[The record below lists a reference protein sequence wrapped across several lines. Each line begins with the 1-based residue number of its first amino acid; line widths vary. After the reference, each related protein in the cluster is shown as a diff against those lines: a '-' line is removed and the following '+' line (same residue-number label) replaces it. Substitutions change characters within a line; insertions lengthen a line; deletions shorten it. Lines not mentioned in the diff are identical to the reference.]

1 MNNKSRL
8 LLEEDNNETLRSFR
22 RRNKTL
28 IIILTTFFMPL
39 ALTTTAFSFYLLHR
53 GFPETAESISENT
66 AVRIFF
72 SNAAC
77 DNPSCKEAFNSILIN
92 KSIVDPTQILRLSL
106 QAASE
111 QLDDVISSFMSDE
124 TTAAAF
130 KNCSDP
136 LRSGSGLIREALE
149 VIRVNPSPEI
159 MRFGLMHKISAA
171 EEDLK
176 ACVDDLGNSTA
187 AASELIARVHR
198 VMVYVS
204 TSGEFVYYYRK
215 VSDRRWSEYDALRDV
230 VGVCIFVLEGWF
242 IFVVF
247 RKIWRSR

>member
-92 KSIVDPTQILRLSL
+92 KSIVDPTQILHLSL
-106 QAASE
+106 QAAAE
-111 QLDDVISSFMSDE
+111 QLDDVISYV
-124 TTAAAF
+124 TTSAAFF
-130 KNCSDP
+130 KNCSDS
-136 LRSGSGLIREALE
+136 LRNGSGRIREALE
-149 VIRVNPSPEI
+149 VIRVNPSQEI

-187 AASELIARVHR
+187 AARELIARVHR